1 MIRKAA
7 QYIMEFRELRYFLA
21 VAREENITRAAE
33 SLHITQPSLSK
44 QLMELEKKL
53 GKKLLIRGKKKITL
67 TEEGVIL
74 RKRAEEI
81 IELVEKTEQEIS
93 CDLEEVMGDIY
104 IGGSI
109 SESVLAVAAEL
120 MNTYPGIHFHFYS
133 GDAVDVAERLNHGS
147 LDFAVM
153 LEPIDN
159 IKYNFASLPE
169 RSEWGI
175 LMKKNDPLAT
185 KKALTKEDLKKI
197 PLIMHQR
204 IGLQNEIAH
213 WAGTDLENLNIAA
226 TYNVVHGS
234 PVSFVMK
241 GMGYFLTTRDLLAPT
256 LDPDVCFLPLEPK
269 LPTRVALVW
278 KKYAVFSKVSE
289 IFINTFKQKYY

>member
-1 MIRKAA
+1 
-7 QYIMEFRELRYFLA
+7 MEFRELRYFLA
-21 VAREENITRAAE
+21 VAREENITR
-33 SLHITQPSLSK
+33 
-44 QLMELEKKL
+44 
-53 GKKLLIRGKKKITL
+53 
-67 TEEGVIL
+67 
-74 RKRAEEI
+74 
-81 IELVEKTEQEIS
+81 
-93 CDLEEVMGDIY
+93 
-104 IGGSI
+104 
-109 SESVLAVAAEL
+109 AAEL

-234 PVSFVMK
+234 PVPFVMK

-278 KKYAVFSKVSE
+278 KKHAVFSKVSE